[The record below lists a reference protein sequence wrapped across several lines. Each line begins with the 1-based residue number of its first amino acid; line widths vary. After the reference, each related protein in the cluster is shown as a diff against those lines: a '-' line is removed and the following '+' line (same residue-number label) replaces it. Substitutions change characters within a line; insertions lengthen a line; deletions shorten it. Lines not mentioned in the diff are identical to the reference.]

1 MSGERERL
9 AAGQAALVR
18 ALVGGGPVPGGFD
31 PVPGGFDP
39 DRVRATST
47 ALARKRAREVAR
59 AWPVLAAELGEE
71 FTGRFLAF
79 ATGRPPARGGALADG
94 LAFARALAGQGRLP
108 GNARVEALLA
118 AAHLSPSPARLAA
131 TLAGPPRRLV
141 VTVRLPRLGDRWLSL
156 PLPWPPQRDRTPC
169 RLGLCGLIQDVDVI
183 STIWTGGRPETWRQV
198 PPCSRWS
205 GSTSG
210 SVTCTCSRTSTSRW
224 TRARW

>member
-31 PVPGGFDP
+31 P

-47 ALARKRAREVAR
+47 ALDRKRAREVAR

-79 ATGRPPARGGALADG
+79 AAGRPPPARGGALADG

-118 AAHLSPSPARLAA
+118 TAHLSPSPARLAA

-156 PLPWPPQRDRTPC
+156 PLP
-169 RLGLCGLIQDVDVI
+169 
-183 STIWTGGRPETWRQV
+183 
-198 PPCSRWS
+198 
-205 GSTSG
+205 
-210 SVTCTCSRTSTSRW
+210 
-224 TRARW
+224 

>member
-31 PVPGGFDP
+31 PG
-39 DRVRATST
+39 RVRATST

-79 ATGRPPARGGALADG
+79 AAGRPPPARGGALADG
-94 LAFARALAGQGRLP
+94 LAFARTLAGQGRLP
-108 GNARVEALLA
+108 GNARVERLLA
-118 AAHLSPSPARLAA
+118 RARLSPSPARLAA

-141 VTVRLPRLGDRWLSL
+141 VTVRLPGLGDRCLSL
-156 PLPWPPQRDRTPC
+156 PL
-169 RLGLCGLIQDVDVI
+169 G
-183 STIWTGGRPETWRQV
+183 
-198 PPCSRWS
+198 
-205 GSTSG
+205 
-210 SVTCTCSRTSTSRW
+210 
-224 TRARW
+224 